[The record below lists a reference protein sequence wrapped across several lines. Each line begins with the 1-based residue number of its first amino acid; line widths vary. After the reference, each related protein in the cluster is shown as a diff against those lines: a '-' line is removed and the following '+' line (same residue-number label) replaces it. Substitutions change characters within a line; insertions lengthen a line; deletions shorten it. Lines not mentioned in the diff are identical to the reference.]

1 MVDFFSR
8 GYSRVCVFCVCVAGG
23 GGGGGGPRA
32 PPPRVG
38 GGGGGVR
45 GGLGPSTPLSSLGSG
60 D

>member
-23 GGGGGGPRA
+23 GGGEG
-32 PPPRVG
+32 
-38 GGGGGVR
+38 
-45 GGLGPSTPLSSLGSG
+45 GGLGPSTPFSSLGSG

>member
-23 GGGGGGPRA
+23 GGGGG
-32 PPPRVG
+32 
-38 GGGGGVR
+38 
-45 GGLGPSTPLSSLGSG
+45 LGPSTPLSSLGSG

>member
-23 GGGGGGPRA
+23 GGGGGG
-32 PPPRVG
+32 
-38 GGGGGVR
+38 